1 MSDLILYTTEDGR
14 SQIKLPGQGPYR
26 LADPAGDVPAF

>member
-14 SQIKLPGQGPYR
+14 SQIKLR
-26 LADPAGDVPAF
+26 ADLGHGMAHTA